1 MADNL
6 KIKIGSV
13 SNYDSTASKSI
24 EAGTIYFAT
33 DTDNRAYIYLNG
45 NNIIP
50 RSLDLR
56 NGGFG
61 ADFSVSGVNQYAI
74 YMRGTG
80 DYDSTYVN
88 PAQGAFYTTA
98 VNNIVQKPQFGTL
111 PVTVG
116 GTGKTS
122 LASGAILYGAGT
134 GAINTLAAGTK
145 GYVLI
150 STGSTPKY
158 VLPEMTWT
166 DGTTS
171 GPKFSFKLDGT
182 SFTANSY
189 VIPAARKVNST
200 YYSGVITTGAQS
212 MTGEKTWNST
222 THTANIYPITTMQY
236 SLGYW
241 TSTSDNKIWSNVISR
256 ALNIYDSN
264 GYNAGSISST
274 TAGTTSTQGITNLV
288 LGNSIKSGTAGNSQG
303 VLYLYGTQEGAA
315 SIRYGNQSGN
325 ALFSLPNPGVSTYLT
340 PSRDSVYNSTSLVNY
355 NIPFYI
361 TTDNTMSLG
370 YNNGFILQ
378 AAEGTTSTTA
388 GRSELKLGNNIAKGT
403 AGNKRGK
410 LILFGDNTGYTEL
423 KSNDSNSTSNYIV
436 SLPAANGELVYHTEN
451 SAQGGAGTDTNQNT
465 TYKPV
470 HVSAAGAITAA
481 SSTVASGTRL
491 MYMNAGALT
500 ASTSNVATGTGNA
513 NAGKQLMY
521 LSTGTLTESTANV
534 ATETQLMYLKSGVL
548 TASTANVANGKK
560 QLIYLS
566 TGVLTASDA
575 DEGSG
580 IKPVYLSDGVIT
592 ASSSSVAKSTQLMY
606 MTSGTLTASTADV
619 GSATQPVYL
628 LDGVITAAD
637 AYTSLLTAFIGSTS
651 AADNT
656 ISITVGG
663 TRQSTT
669 IIGGVSNTWTGG
681 TANGPELQ
689 VTVNGIASTKAAI
702 PSANYGASGI
712 VTNAAQTFGGVKIF
726 GNGIKIAASNTT
738 TDCATFT
745 YDASTDTL
753 TVSFP

>member
-6 KIKIGSV
+6 KIKIG
-13 SNYDSTASKSI
+13 TLSKYNSI
-24 EAGTIYFAT
+24 SSKEAGAIYFAT
-33 DTDNRAYIYLNG
+33 DTNNRAYIYLNG
-45 NNIIP
+45 YNIIP
-50 RSLDLR
+50 KSLDLR
-56 NGGFG
+56 NGGLG

-88 PAQGAFYTTA
+88 PAQGAFYTTT

-111 PVTVG
+111 PVIVG

-122 LASGAILYGAGT
+122 FTSGAILYGAGT

-150 STGSTPKY
+150 STGSAPKY

-182 SFTANSY
+182 SFTADSY
-189 VIPAARKVNST
+189 IIPAARKSGST

-222 THTANIYPITTMQY
+222 THTASIHPITTKQY

-241 TSTSDNKIWSNVISR
+241 SSTSDNKIWSNIHSR

-264 GYNAGSISST
+264 GYNIGVLQSGQT
-274 TAGTTSTQGITNLV
+274 GTTSTVGITQLT
-288 LGNSIKSGTAGNSQG
+288 LGNKIGYGNAGNSTG
-303 VLYLYGTQEGAA
+303 ILYLYGPEGGRATIEYDA
-315 SIRYGNQSGN
+315 FTNDAGYKI
-325 ALFSLPNPGVSTYLT
+325 PCPGVSTYIT
-340 PSRDSVYNSTSLVNY
+340 PSRTSDYNTTTKTGY
-355 NIPFYI
+355 KIPFYVN
-361 TTDNTMSLG
+361 TGNTMSLG
-370 YNNGFILQ
+370 YNDGLQIQ
-378 AAEGTTSTTA
+378 AANGTTSTTP
-388 GRSELKLGNNIAKGT
+388 GVTGLTLGNNVAKGT
-403 AGNKRGK
+403 AGNKQGM
-410 LILFGDNTGYTEL
+410 LYLYGDNTGYTVIQPN
-423 KSNDSNSTSNYIV
+423 KSNSTNNYTV
-436 SLPAANGELVYHTEN
+436 SLPAASGELVYHTED
-451 SAQGGAGTDTNQNT
+451 SAQGGAGTDTNNNA

-521 LSTGTLTESTANV
+521 LSNGTLTASSASV
-534 ATETQLMYLKSGVL
+534 ASDGKQLMYLNNGVL

-560 QLIYLS
+560 QLMYLS
-566 TGVLTASDA
+566 NGVLTASDA

-628 LDGVITAAD
+628 LDGVVTAAN
-637 AYTSLLTAFIGSTS
+637 AYTSLLTAFSGSTS

-663 TRQSTT
+663 TSKSTT
-669 IIGGVSNTWTGG
+669 IIGGVSNAWTGG

-712 VTNAAQTFGGVKIF
+712 VTNAAQTFGGVKTF